1 MNSRVIPILL
11 GSSAFWPLLP
21 WYLRRLS
28 DGSEDSLGLLALI
41 TALGMATFG
50 QRGFKSLQIQTVSK
64 PSPDWLLL
72 SGLLL
77 GYILLLHHAPNLVLA
92 IVMVLSLWLFLERF
106 LISRGTSFS
115 ILGLLLLSLP
125 IVSSLNFF
133 AGFPLRL
140 GISHIVAFLLSISG
154 FSVELTGTMLSAN
167 RQVINIDA
175 PCAGIHFLWFSAY
188 FGLLLA
194 YWEQASFGRTLALLF
209 IAGSGAI
216 VGNVFRSLI
225 LSLLYLSG
233 FAAIAD
239 NSYVHEGLGAA
250 CFVFTIM
257 LILLATKLSYE
268 HPKSSE
274 KTVAPLEITN
284 EIQSAY
290 HWRLKL
296 PVITYCLLCVVAASA
311 PLVQARSVDASLA
324 IKPDQWHDR
333 ANRCN
338 LKRIPLTAMEKQ
350 FQSRF
355 PGDIAKFSDGQSEVI
370 FRTIKSPT
378 RQLHPAEDCLKGSG
392 YVLSK
397 DGLTKDEHGV
407 LWHTLQAQRGDKS
420 FKVSERIIDHHG
432 QSWLRV
438 SDWYWAAVIGQ
449 TKGPWMSITKMSPIS
464 KG

>member
-1 MNSRVIPILL
+1 M
-11 GSSAFWPLLP
+11 
-21 WYLRRLS
+21 
-28 DGSEDSLGLLALI
+28 
-41 TALGMATFG
+41 
-50 QRGFKSLQIQTVSK
+50 
-64 PSPDWLLL
+64 
-72 SGLLL
+72 
-77 GYILLLHHAPNLVLA
+77 
-92 IVMVLSLWLFLERF
+92 
-106 LISRGTSFS
+106 SFS

-154 FSVELTGTMLSAN
+154 FSVELAGTMLSAN
-167 RQVINIDA
+167 GQVINIDA

-194 YWEQASFGRTLALLF
+194 YREQASFRRTLVLLF
-209 IAGSGAI
+209 ISGTGAI
-216 VGNVFRSLI
+216 AGNVFRSLI

-233 FAAIAD
+233 FASIAD
-239 NSYVHEGLGAA
+239 NPCVHEGLGAA
-250 CFVFTIM
+250 CFALTAM
-257 LILLATKLSYE
+257 LILLATRLSYK
-268 HPKSSE
+268 HHKSPA
-274 KTVAPLEITN
+274 KTVTPLETTD
-284 EIQSAY
+284 EIRSTY
-290 HWRLKL
+290 PWHLKL
-296 PVITYCLLCVVAASA
+296 PATIYCLLCVVAASA
-311 PLVQARSVDASLA
+311 PLVQARSVDAALA

-333 ANRCN
+333 AKQCN

-378 RQLHPAEDCLKGSG
+378 RQLHPAEDCLRGSG
-392 YVLSK
+392 YILSK
-397 DGLTKDEHGV
+397 DSLTKDEHGV
-407 LWHTLQAQRGDKS
+407 LWHTIQAQRGDKN

-438 SDWYWAAVIGQ
+438 SDWYWAAVVGQ
-449 TKGPWMSITKMSPIS
+449 TKGPWMSITKMCPIS